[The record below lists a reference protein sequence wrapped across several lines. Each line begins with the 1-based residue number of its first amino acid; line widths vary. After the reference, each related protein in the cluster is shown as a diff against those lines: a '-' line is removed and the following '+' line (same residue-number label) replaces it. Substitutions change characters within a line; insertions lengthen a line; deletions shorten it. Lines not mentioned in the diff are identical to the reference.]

1 MSIHCK
7 EGVYSKQYCLWNWL
21 LTGNGTVSAQNTVI
35 AVNCRWE
42 QDIQGEDNN
51 KTRKLIYT
59 LIKLQ

>member
-21 LTGNGTVSAQNTVI
+21 LLEMVEL
-35 AVNCRWE
+35 VNRILSMQLTDVE
-42 QDIQGEDNN
+42 NKTFKVKDIN

-59 LIKLQ
+59 WIMLQ

>member
-1 MSIHCK
+1 MSIHFK

-21 LTGNGTVSAQNTVI
+21 LTGNGRVSAKKAVI
-35 AVNCRWE
+35 EVNYRWDRTFKVK
-42 QDIQGEDNN
+42 DIN